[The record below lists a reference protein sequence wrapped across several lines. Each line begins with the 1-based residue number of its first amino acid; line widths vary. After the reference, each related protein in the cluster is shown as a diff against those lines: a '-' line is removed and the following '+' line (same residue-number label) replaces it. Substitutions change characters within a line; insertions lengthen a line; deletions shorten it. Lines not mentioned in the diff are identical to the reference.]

1 MGSVSSVNPKA
12 SLLGVGFIS
21 VTWLGVPGQNKL
33 KKIVICDAMRILCKF
48 SDFLMEK
55 RHNCQPKDGYLL
67 LSFALIALLSKNRTF
82 YA

>member
-12 SLLGVGFIS
+12 SFLGVYKCHLAGS
-21 VTWLGVPGQNKL
+21 SRPKQA
-33 KKIVICDAMRILCKF
+33 KKIVICDAMRILCNF